1 MAACLL
7 CEMRTE
13 VMLSV
18 CLMSSICTSNTTS
31 SLEGMRVEGRAAVLL
46 CFADVAI
53 FCRILIEPCRH
64 IFGDSCGAWSV
75 L

>member
-1 MAACLL
+1 
-7 CEMRTE
+7 
-13 VMLSV
+13 
-18 CLMSSICTSNTTS
+18 
-31 SLEGMRVEGRAAVLL
+31 MRVEGRAAVLL